1 MFKNWKTTITG
12 ALMLA
17 GMGLQIAKG
26 AQKTDPMTA
35 MMEAFTDP
43 TKISI
48 IAGGAGLILAKDSG
62 KAESEVPPATK

>member
-26 AQKTDPMTA
+26 AQKTDTMTA
-35 MMEAFTDP
+35 LMEAFTDP

-48 IAGGAGLILAKDSG
+48 IAGGAGLVLAKDG
-62 KAESEVPPATK
+62 EKADTATPAK